1 MPSPSLP
8 VLPNSLGQKRLV
20 SSPHPLSNFS
30 ASPSGLIGSLQI
42 GGIVT
47 GKHDC
52 DALSYNFNIT
62 EAACL
67 YLRMGGPGLRA
78 IGSLPTHF
86 LSVLQN
92 PPSISLNLNITFQ
105 SGSFYRNSGVMLQTL
120 IPSGAF
126 IAGFCIRGEQ
136 ELIACSKGNSPI
148 VCKCAILP
156 VAHCTV
162 LFSEFGEFL
171 QRAKAG
177 MGA

>member
-20 SSPHPLSNFS
+20 TSPHPLSNFS
-30 ASPSGLIGSLQI
+30 ASPLGLIGSLQI

-92 PPSISLNLNITFQ
+92 SSKSKFGYHIPIRVLLPQQWRYAANSHTFWSLH
-105 SGSFYRNSGVMLQTL
+105 R
-120 IPSGAF
+120 
-126 IAGFCIRGEQ
+126 GFLHQGRTRVD
-136 ELIACSKGNSPI
+136 S
-148 VCKCAILP
+148 V
-156 VAHCTV
+156 
-162 LFSEFGEFL
+162 L
-171 QRAKAG
+171 QR
-177 MGA
+177 